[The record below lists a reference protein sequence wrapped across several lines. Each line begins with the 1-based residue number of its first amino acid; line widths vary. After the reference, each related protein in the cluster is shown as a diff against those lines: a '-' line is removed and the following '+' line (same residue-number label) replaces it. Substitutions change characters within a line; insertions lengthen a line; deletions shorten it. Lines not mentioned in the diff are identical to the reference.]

1 MKIKINH
8 SKGTYPV
15 SISFGKLRNQL
26 STEKSLIGRD
36 SLIVIDSKVKRL
48 HWSYIS
54 KSLGKHFNILGI
66 YKLHAHEKNK
76 SLSEVNKI
84 LSFLFTSKCDRQTLL
99 ISIGGGITGD
109 IASFAANIFM
119 RGIEYINIPTTLL
132 AMVDSSIGGK
142 TGVNYNSG
150 KNLIGT
156 LYQPRAV
163 FIDASFLLTL
173 PQREIRSGLGEI
185 VKYSFISNN
194 KNRFIFEKK
203 ILQVLRND
211 FSGIEKTIGEC
222 IKIKTVVVESDEEE
236 KSGTRKILNLG
247 HTFAHG
253 IESASVSKIKH
264 GEAVLLGIISS
275 LFYSYRSKLIS
286 AEFLYKSLLEMKSFS
301 FFLKDHLEHINPEK
315 IYKFMVLD
323 KKKMNSKINLVLI
336 VNRGEIIIDFPGK
349 KNNILNSLGDM
360 MVWLKESFKKE
371 TVEK

>member
-109 IASFAANIFM
+109 IASLAANIFM

-336 VNRGEIIIDFPGK
+336 VNRGEIIIDYPGR
-349 KNNILNSLGDM
+349 KNNILNSLNDM

>member
-15 SISFGKLRNQL
+15 SISFGQL
-26 STEKSLIGRD
+26 CKQLGTEKSLSGRN
-36 SLIVIDSKVKRL
+36 SLIVIDSKVKQL

-66 YKLHAHEKNK
+66 YKLHALEKNK

-84 LSFLFTSKCDRQTLL
+84 LSLLFTSKCDRQTLL

-142 TGVNYNSG
+142 TGVNYNGG

-156 LYQPRAV
+156 FYQPRAV

-173 PQREIRSGLGEI
+173 PQREIRAGLGEI

-194 KNRFIFEKK
+194 KNKFIFEKK

-211 FSGIEKTIGEC
+211 LTGIEKTIGEC
-222 IKIKTVVVESDEEE
+222 IKIKTAVVESDEEE

-253 IESASVSKIKH
+253 IESASVLKIKH

-275 LFYSYRSKLIS
+275 LFYSYRSKLIT

-301 FFLKDHLEHINPEK
+301 FFLKDHLKHINPEK

-336 VNRGEIIIDFPGK
+336 VKRGEIIIDYPGR